1 MVNQRPNPF
10 GNHCGTKH
18 KVDKRTGG
26 ANRGQGRISNAER
39 MRRVAAEKEKQ
50 QRRDEARKIAEEKE
64 KREAAINRRKTQKKY
79 DDYCKH
85 AAKIYES
92 GEGLGNSES
101 YDDDDDADDGDS
113 DADEE
118 EEFDQLSSTQST
130 TKRTSN
136 TRACYMPQKD
146 SCIWELMND
155 HQVDMKSMFSRKK
168 SKLWYRG
175 LEDPVAIN
183 CHSPQ
188 KWYKT
193 RFNVFNWLVFDAFN
207 VDIREIKCIHGCEY
221 IEGGTKQNVK
231 LHSYRWSPMVCI
243 DHIAWV
249 YHQRFAG
256 LWTL

>member
-1 MVNQRPNPF
+1 
-10 GNHCGTKH
+10 
-18 KVDKRTGG
+18 
-26 ANRGQGRISNAER
+26 

-50 QRRDEARKIAEEKE
+50 QRRDEARKIAEEKG
-64 KREAAINRRKTQKKY
+64 KREAANNIQKKY

-130 TKRTSN
+130 TKRTSY
-136 TRACYMPQKD
+136 TRSCYMPQKD

-155 HQVDMKSMFSRKK
+155 HQVDMKSVFSRKS

-175 LEDPVAIN
+175 CEDPVAIN

-188 KWYKT
+188 NGIKHDSKCLIGWFLMHST
-193 RFNVFNWLVFDAFN
+193 LISERENVFTGLNNWTFD
-207 VDIREIKCIHGCEY
+207 
-221 IEGGTKQNVK
+221 
-231 LHSYRWSPMVCI
+231 L
-243 DHIAWV
+243 
-249 YHQRFAG
+249 
-256 LWTL
+256 